1 MDDIRQTAVDPITGR
16 RYDDLPQMTETPRSP
31 RMGMLADALM
41 AVRDFANRMQIPQ
54 GVPLLGGEGVG
65 SLLLGK
71 APEELVE
78 MSYGNMPLRI
88 NPYAGQTASFVPEMK
103 PGRGAQVA
111 DLLSLVGV
119 PGGGRTA
126 AAAIGGAAADLGGV
140 ERAMLAYHGT
150 PHRFERFDA
159 SKIGTGE
166 GAQAYGHGLYFA
178 ESPDVAK
185 GYQSAL
191 SADRGFSFA
200 GKTDLT
206 RAEVQDMVNQKY
218 GSGYLDGVIRPSGV
232 ADSFIDD
239 MITGVQRKE
248 GAYPRNYKPDSERAK
263 LYDEL
268 RGQISHANPGS
279 LYTVDIPDEMV
290 GKMLDWDKPLSEQSD
305 FVKRAI
311 GLDKNPNAS
320 IKDWTGM
327 EFYVRTGEKL
337 GEPSSSSKAAAEHLR
352 KKGIAGVRYLDAGS
366 RGSFKVQNTYKG
378 QPYGDPVS
386 FKTEAQAKEYA
397 AEQIEKGFG
406 ADIQQGTSNFV
417 VFPGEEQNLKIM
429 ERE

>member
-1 MDDIRQTAVDPITGR
+1 MMADIRQTAVDPITGR

-88 NPYAGQTASFVPEMK
+88 NPYAGRTASFVPEMK

-185 GYQSAL
+185 AYQQAL
-191 SADRGFSFA
+191 TFDGFKIKMKDGSTQIAARSTTDGFDPGSFLVKHNGDYEA
-200 GKTDLT
+200 AIKD
-206 RAEVQDMVNQKY
+206 AESRLGSSSIVRQLNAWKQDSVETVGFGNK
-218 GSGYLDGVIRPSGV
+218 
-232 ADSFIDD
+232 
-239 MITGVQRKE
+239 
-248 GAYPRNYKPDSERAK
+248 
-263 LYDEL
+263 
-268 RGQISHANPGS
+268 GS

-366 RGSFKVQNTYKG
+366 RGQGGK
-378 QPYGDPVS
+378 
-386 FKTEAQAKEYA
+386 
-397 AEQIEKGFG
+397 
-406 ADIQQGTSNFV
+406 GTSNFV